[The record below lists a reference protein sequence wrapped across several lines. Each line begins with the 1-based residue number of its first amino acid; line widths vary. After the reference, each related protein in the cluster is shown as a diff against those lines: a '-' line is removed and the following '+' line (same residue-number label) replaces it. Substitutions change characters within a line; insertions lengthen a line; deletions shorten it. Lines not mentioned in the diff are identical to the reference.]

1 MPTSPLLSAFGRPRL
16 LPGAADGSGGVSLL
30 RGVSGGSGDI
40 SSANSKSRLET
51 GVQSGPDGG
60 FRVIAAYFLRLI
72 GVMAVLP
79 PIPSVGKCAR
89 IVSAT

>member
-1 MPTSPLLSAFGRPRL
+1 VGLS
-16 LPGAADGSGGVSLL
+16 
-30 RGVSGGSGDI
+30 RGVFGGSEGL
-40 SSANSKSRLET
+40 SSANSKSHAAT
-51 GVQSGPDGG
+51 GLQSGRG

-72 GVMAVLP
+72 GVTAVLP

>member
-1 MPTSPLLSAFGRPRL
+1 MPEMPARTLEV
-16 LPGAADGSGGVSLL
+16 AATRRSLL
-30 RGVSGGSGDI
+30 GPLSESGAVPGWVG
-40 SSANSKSRLET
+40 T
-51 GVQSGPDGG
+51 
-60 FRVIAAYFLRLI
+60 AYFLRLI